1 MWRWVFSFMKDPAF
15 LFYSSDFLAGVQ
27 DLTME
32 ERGQYITLLCL
43 QHQKGRLT
51 EKMIRLCCGNA
62 AADVLAKFHQDEDG
76 LFFNQRL
83 EIEVGKRKAHAEKQ
97 RTRAIDGW
105 KKRKNQNCDT
115 DATAST
121 AAYATAMPL
130 VNINENEN
138 INEIIVEDANEK
150 KVTRKR
156 FVKPEEHE
164 VYNLMGELNT
174 KGNNFMNE
182 ESLVNFA
189 RVFMDH
195 YEANG
200 WIVGKASMKDWQS
213 TVRNWMRRE
222 WDKIKNNK
230 SKNVIQDER
239 AKRHNELEEFRKQ
252 YRSQIARDFGS

>member
-1 MWRWVFSFMKDPAF
+1 MKDPAF

-62 AADVLAKFHQDEDG
+62 TADVLAKFHQDEDG

-121 AAYATAMPL
+121 TAYATAMPL
-130 VNINENEN
+130 ENEN
-138 INEIIVEDANEK
+138 RNENEIIVEDANEK
-150 KVTRKR
+150 KVTRKK
-156 FVKPEEHE
+156 FVKPEEHD
-164 VYNLMGELNT
+164 VYNLMGELNM
-174 KGNNFMNE
+174 KGGSFLAE
-182 ESLVNFA
+182 DKLVNFA

-200 WIVGKASMKDWQS
+200 WIVGKVPMKDWQS
-213 TVRNWMRRE
+213 TVRNWMRKE
-222 WDKIKNNK
+222 WDKVKNQK
-230 SKNVIQDER
+230 SNQYGKPKFDNVAHYQNVAAQVAADIRRER
-239 AKRHNELEEFRKQ
+239 E
-252 YRSQIARDFGS
+252 S